1 VRHRPV
7 AESAGNQ
14 ECPVCKKK
22 MSKETYYAVVK
33 KAVRNLFQSQ
43 RKIES
48 TLLAQAV
55 FHACTV
61 HSDALEEPG
70 LQ

>member
-1 VRHRPV
+1 
-7 AESAGNQ
+7 
-14 ECPVCKKK
+14 

>member
-1 VRHRPV
+1 MQRQR
-7 AESAGNQ
+7 EIKIKSA
-14 ECPVCKKK
+14 PFAKKK
-22 MSKETYYAVVK
+22 LSKETYYAKVKK